1 MSITNAPTATTSG
14 AGAASSK
21 DPKYQVKK
29 EDFPKILNLLKSI
42 EDDPGAEPFLE
53 PVAWQGKHALITYML
68 IELGLHDYP
77 EIVKRPMDFSTIK
90 KSLQKGGKYETYE
103 DLFADVQLIWDNCKT
118 YNIAGSDIYK
128 LAEYMEKLAKR
139 CI

>member
-1 MSITNAPTATTSG
+1 M
-14 AGAASSK
+14 
-21 DPKYQVKK
+21 
-29 EDFPKILNLLKSI
+29 
-42 EDDPGAEPFLE
+42 
-53 PVAWQGKHALITYML
+53 
-68 IELGLHDYP
+68 HDYP

-139 CI
+139 CIQKFRAANGIQQVTPPPAPKTPAAAAPKSGGDAKKKPSAAEERSEGEEDEDE